1 MFEYLLN
8 IIGSEWMIIIFVAL
22 ILLLG
27 TNRFPEAAKKIGKIV
42 GEYKKAKDTVEK
54 QMKDVT
60 KENLEVSGP
69 VKDERQK
76 LDAMSKTLGID
87 SKSKS
92 DEELRGIIKNKIGRP
107 ENKIG
112 QPHRLKNNQASVSF
126 YCRFG
131 SSVL

>member
-1 MFEYLLN
+1 MLGYLLN

-22 ILLLG
+22 ILLFG
-27 TNRFPEAAKKIGKIV
+27 SNRFPEAAKKIGKIV

-76 LDAMSKTLGID
+76 LDVMSKTLGID

-92 DEELRGIIKNKIGRP
+92 DEELREIIKNKIGQP
-107 ENKIG
+107 EKETQI
-112 QPHRLKNNQASVSF
+112 KK
-126 YCRFG
+126 
-131 SSVL
+131 

>member
-1 MFEYLLN
+1 MLEYLLN
-8 IIGSEWMIIIFVAL
+8 VIGSEWLIIIFVAL

-27 TNRFPEAAKKIGKIV
+27 TKRFPDAAKKIGKIV
-42 GEYKKAKDTVEK
+42 AEYKKAKDTVEK

-76 LDAMSKTLGID
+76 LDVMSNTLGID

-92 DEELRGIIKNKIGRP
+92 DEELREIIKNKIGQP
-107 ENKIG
+107 EKET
-112 QPHRLKNNQASVSF
+112 QTKK
-126 YCRFG
+126 
-131 SSVL
+131 

>member
-1 MFEYLLN
+1 
-8 IIGSEWMIIIFVAL
+8 MIIIFVAV
-22 ILLLG
+22 ILLFG
-27 TNRFPEAAKKIGKIV
+27 SNRFPEAAKKIGKIV

-60 KENLEVSGP
+60 KENFEVSGP

-92 DEELRGIIKNKIGRP
+92 DEELKGIIKNKIGQP
-107 ENKIG
+107 ENETQTK
-112 QPHRLKNNQASVSF
+112 K
-126 YCRFG
+126 
-131 SSVL
+131 

>member
-1 MFEYLLN
+1 
-8 IIGSEWMIIIFVAL
+8 MIIIFVAL
-22 ILLLG
+22 ILLFG
-27 TNRFPEAAKKIGKIV
+27 SNRFPEAAKKIGKIV

-60 KENLEVSGP
+60 KENFEVSGP

-92 DEELRGIIKNKIGRP
+92 DEELKEIIKNKIGQP
-107 ENKIG
+107 ENETQTK
-112 QPHRLKNNQASVSF
+112 K
-126 YCRFG
+126 
-131 SSVL
+131 

>member
-1 MFEYLLN
+1 
-8 IIGSEWMIIIFVAL
+8 MIIIFVAL

-27 TNRFPEAAKKIGKIV
+27 TKRFPEAAKKIGKIV

-76 LDAMSKTLGID
+76 LDVMSKTLGID

-92 DEELRGIIKNKIGRP
+92 DEELREIIKNKIGQP
-107 ENKIG
+107 EKETQI
-112 QPHRLKNNQASVSF
+112 KK
-126 YCRFG
+126 
-131 SSVL
+131 

>member
-1 MFEYLLN
+1 VLGYLLN

-22 ILLLG
+22 ILLFG
-27 TNRFPEAAKKIGKIV
+27 SNRFPEAAKKIGKIV

-60 KENLEVSGP
+60 KENFEVSGP

-92 DEELRGIIKNKIGRP
+92 DEELRGIIKNKIGQP
-107 ENKIG
+107 ENETQTK
-112 QPHRLKNNQASVSF
+112 K
-126 YCRFG
+126 
-131 SSVL
+131 

>member
-8 IIGSEWMIIIFVAL
+8 IIGSEWIIIIFVAL

-27 TNRFPEAAKKIGKIV
+27 TNRFPDVVKKIGRLV
-42 GEYKKAKDTVEK
+42 GEYHNAKNQIQNE
-54 QMKDVT
+54 MKDVT
-60 KENLEVSGP
+60 KENIEVSGP

-76 LDAMSKTLGID
+76 LDVMSKTLGID

-92 DEELRGIIKNKIGRP
+92 DEELRGIIKNKIGQP

-112 QPHRLKNNQASVSF
+112 QPENKIGQPENETQTKK
-126 YCRFG
+126 
-131 SSVL
+131 